1 MCSLWVWSSAYVKP
15 WERPAHCPAPAWR
28 HIFRQRQGTYLP
40 VTDWIRYNAGDH
52 SGDFS
57 ELDELEDCRG
67 RDDGKLH
74 LKLVFPQMDGPNTN
88 EWKQTTN
95 PVTAGRGGVEGYEPI
110 EISHTGQ
117 TWGGLEYNG
126 QSSLL
131 DGSVS
136 VSSWWYAIGS
146 TADYSPG
153 GMPGPAVVV
162 SETEMYVM
170 CSTTISK
177 PREHHSS

>member
-1 MCSLWVWSSAYVKP
+1 MHGS
-15 WERPAHCPAPAWR
+15 
-28 HIFRQRQGTYLP
+28 
-40 VTDWIRYNAGDH
+40 
-52 SGDFS
+52 
-57 ELDELEDCRG
+57 
-67 RDDGKLH
+67 
-74 LKLVFPQMDGPNTN
+74 
-88 EWKQTTN
+88 
-95 PVTAGRGGVEGYEPI
+95 GGVEGYEPI

-117 TWGGLEYNG
+117 TWRGLEYNG

-146 TADYSPG
+146 AADYSPG

-177 PREHHSS
+177 PREQHSS